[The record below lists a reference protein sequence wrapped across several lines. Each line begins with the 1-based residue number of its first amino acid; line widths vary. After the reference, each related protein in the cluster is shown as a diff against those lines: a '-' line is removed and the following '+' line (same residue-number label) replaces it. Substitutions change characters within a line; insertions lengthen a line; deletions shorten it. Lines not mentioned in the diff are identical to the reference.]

1 MSDEYIIRLEKLN
14 KIKEVGV
21 NPYPSIV
28 ERGHEI
34 KKILSHFDEWMEK
47 GTELKIAGRIRSIR
61 LHGGAAFIDLDDG
74 TAKIQIHVK
83 KDVVGSSKFDF
94 FGGFVDTAD
103 FITARGKL
111 FKTKRGENTLEA
123 KDFRLISKT
132 LLPLPEKW
140 HGLSDI
146 ETRFRKRYLDLI
158 ANPRVKEIFRTRS
171 RIVKTLRDFL
181 VKEDFIEVET
191 PMLQPIPGGANARP
205 FVTHHNALDTDFYLR
220 IAPELYLKRLIIG
233 GFDKVFEVARCFRNE
248 GIDYLHN
255 PEFTQ
260 IELYWAYADYGN
272 LMKFVEKM
280 FKDLLKELGFADL
293 NIAYA
298 GSQIDF
304 NPPFGKM
311 TFRNAVLKYSGIDVE
326 KFGEKPS
333 SVKATAGKKEL
344 MDAARKEGAEI
355 EDGASFGKIL
365 DEIFKTF
372 VRPKIK
378 QPTFIVDYPIALS
391 PLAKRKPDNPNLT
404 ERFQLLVGK
413 GIELVNA
420 FSELNDPLDQEE
432 RFKKQQEAREAG
444 EEEAQRFDKDFIEA
458 MRHGMPPTAGLG
470 IGIDRLT
477 ALLTDSHNIKEVILF
492 PTLKPEK

>member
-1 MSDEYIIRLEKLN
+1 MSDEYVIRLEKLN
-14 KIKEVGV
+14 KIKEARI
-21 NPYPSIV
+21 NPYPSTV

-34 KKILSHFDEWMEK
+34 KDILDHFDGWMEK
-47 GTELKIAGRIRSIR
+47 GKELKIAGRIRSIR
-61 LHGGAAFIDLDDG
+61 LHGGAAFVDLDDG
-74 TAKIQIHVK
+74 TAKIQIHLK

-94 FGGFVDTAD
+94 FEKFVDTAD
-103 FITARGKL
+103 FITVKGKL

-123 KDFRLISKT
+123 KDFSLISKT

-158 ANPRVKEIFRTRS
+158 ANPRVKEIFQTRS

-181 VKEDFIEVET
+181 AKDGFVEVET

-233 GFDKVFEVARCFRNE
+233 GFNKVFEVARCFRNE

-260 IELYWAYADYGN
+260 IEFYWAYADYGI

-280 FKDLLKELGFADL
+280 FKNLLVNLGFTDL
-293 NIAYA
+293 KIVYA

-311 TFRNAVLKYSGIDVE
+311 SFRDAVLKYSGIDVE
-326 KFGEKPS
+326 KFGEAQKN
-333 SVKATAGKKEL
+333 EL
-344 MDAARKEGAEI
+344 TDAARKEGAEI
-355 EDGASFGKIL
+355 EDGASLGKIL

-372 VRPKIK
+372 VRPKIE

-391 PLAKRKPDNPNLT
+391 PLAKRKANNPNLT

-413 GIELVNA
+413 GIELTNA

-432 RFKKQQEAREAG
+432 RFKRQQEAREAG
-444 EEEAQRFDKDFIEA
+444 EEEAQRFDKDFVEA
-458 MRHGMPPTAGLG
+458 LRHGMPPVAGLG